1 MYLPISM
8 LKKINKYRR
17 ILTKTLTQNIG
28 NSYKNLSIDLSEK
41 VKVERVLICRPNHRL
56 GNLLLITPFIQEI
69 AVTFPECK
77 IDLFVK
83 GGLGPIIF
91 KNYENIN
98 TIIELPKKPFKNLL
112 QYFSVWM
119 KLKKYRY
126 DIIINIEK
134 GSSSGRIATQF
145 ANAKYKFFGKADEEI
160 NSQYKDYEH
169 IAKYPV
175 YDFRLFLTTLG
186 LKNNISPI
194 PSLNLKLSSAE
205 IAEGKIILDAIIKNN
220 KKTICI
226 FTYATGNKCYSE
238 PWWEEFYEKLKNEFE
253 MNYNIIEVLPVENIS
268 QIGFKA
274 PTFYSTDI
282 REIGSLITNT
292 TLFIGAD
299 SGIMHLSS
307 AVNTTTIG
315 LFSRDNQNTYEPYNN
330 GSLAINTNNSS
341 IDECIKT
348 INSIIIE
355 KQLRL

>member
-1 MYLPISM
+1 M
-8 LKKINKYRR
+8 LTKINEYRR
-17 ILTKTLTQNIG
+17 IITKILTQNLG
-28 NSYKNLSIDLSEK
+28 NSHKNPTVDLSEK
-41 VKVERVLICRPNHRL
+41 VTINRVLICRPNHRL

-69 AVTFPECK
+69 SSTFPDCK

-98 TIIELPKKPFKNLL
+98 DIIELPKKPFKNLF
-112 QYFSVWM
+112 QYFLVWT
-119 KLKKYRY
+119 KLKKQHY
-126 DIIINIEK
+126 DIVINIEK

-145 ANAKYKFFGKADEEI
+145 ATAKYKFFGKADEII
-160 NSQYKDYEH
+160 NTQYKDYEH

-186 LKNNISPI
+186 YIKNNNPI
-194 PSLNLKLSSAE
+194 PSLNLKLSLSE
-205 IAEGKIILDAIIKNN
+205 LNEGKKILDSIVSSE

-226 FTYATGNKCYSE
+226 FTYATSDKCYSE
-238 PWWEEFYEKLKNEFE
+238 TWWEEFYKKLKNEFE
-253 MNYNIIEVLPVENIS
+253 INYNIIEVLPVENIS

-274 PTFYSTDI
+274 PTFYSKDI
-282 REIGSLITNT
+282 REIGSLIANT
-292 TLFIGAD
+292 ILFIGAD

-315 LFSRDNQNTYEPYNN
+315 LFSRANQNMYMPYNN
-330 GSLAINTNNSS
+330 NSLAINTNESS

-348 INSIIIE
+348 INSIIII
-355 KQLRL
+355 KQLSL

>member
-1 MYLPISM
+1 M
-8 LKKINKYRR
+8 LTKINEYRR
-17 ILTKTLTQNIG
+17 VLTKMLTKNIG
-28 NSYKNLSIDLSEK
+28 NSHKNPIIDTSEN
-41 VKVERVLICRPNHRL
+41 VKIERVLICRPNHRL

-69 AVTFPECK
+69 SSSFPECK

-91 KNYENIN
+91 KNYENID

-119 KLKKYRY
+119 QLKKNRY

-145 ANAKYKFFGKADEEI
+145 ADAKYKFFGKADEDI
-160 NSQYKDYEH
+160 NSQFKDYEH
-169 IAKYPV
+169 IAKYPI
-175 YDFRLFLTTLG
+175 YDFRLFLTKLG
-186 LKNNISPI
+186 FKNNVAPI
-194 PSLNLKLSSAE
+194 PSLNLKLSPSE
-205 IAEGKIILDAIIKNN
+205 IAEGKKLLDAIVSNE

-226 FTYATGNKCYSE
+226 FTYATADKCYSE
-238 PWWEEFYEKLKNEFE
+238 SWWEEFYEKLKKEFE
-253 MNYNIIEVLPVENIS
+253 VNYNIIEVLPVENIS

-274 PTFYSTDI
+274 PTFYSKDI

-315 LFSRDNQNTYEPYNN
+315 LFSRANQKMYEPYNN
-330 GSLAINTNNSS
+330 NSLAINTNNNN

-348 INSIIIE
+348 INSILIN
-355 KQLRL
+355 KQINL

>member
-1 MYLPISM
+1 M
-8 LKKINKYRR
+8 LKKINEYRR
-17 ILTKTLTQNIG
+17 VLTKTLTQNIG
-28 NSYKNLSIDLSEK
+28 NSYKNPTIDLSEK
-41 VKVERVLICRPNHRL
+41 ITFKRVLICRPNHRL

-69 AVTFPECK
+69 SSTFPECK

-98 TIIELPKKPFKNLL
+98 DIIELPKKPFKNLF
-112 QYFSVWM
+112 QYFLIWT
-119 KLKKYRY
+119 KLKKQHY
-126 DIIINIEK
+126 DVVINIEK

-145 ANAKYKFFGKADEEI
+145 ATAKYKFFGKADEII

-169 IAKYPV
+169 IAKYPI

-186 LKNNISPI
+186 YKKNNNPI
-194 PSLNLKLSSAE
+194 PSLNLKLSLAE
-205 IAEGKIILDAIIKNN
+205 IAEGRKLLDAIVSSE

-226 FTYATGNKCYSE
+226 FTYATSDKCYSVA
-238 PWWEEFYEKLKNEFE
+238 WWEEFYEKLKNEFE
-253 MNYNIIEVLPVENIS
+253 NDYNIIEVLPVENIS

-274 PTFYSTDI
+274 PTFYSKDI

-315 LFSRDNQNTYEPYNN
+315 LFSRANQNMYEPYNN
-330 GSLAINTNNSS
+330 NSLAINTNNSS
-341 IDECIKT
+341 IDESIKT
-348 INSIIIE
+348 INSILIN
-355 KQLRL
+355 KQINL